1 MPLHWGPDRHS
12 GPGIP
17 KPEGVVV
24 RSRNDVAAIGAE
36 GDGIDR
42 AGVSLEGPTNR
53 LASGAVP
60 HPHVTAGC
68 SAEDG
73 AAIGAEGD
81 GGDVAEV
88 PYEGLADGLAGG
100 GIPQPQGFVV

>member
-1 MPLHWGPDRHS
+1 M
-12 GPGIP
+12 
-17 KPEGVVV
+17 
-24 RSRNDVAAIGAE
+24 AAIGAE

-42 AGVSLEGPTNR
+42 AGVCLEGQTNR
-53 LASGAVP
+53 LASGAIP

-81 GGDVAEV
+81 GGDGAEV